1 MYQIFLDWIQ
11 IPDSLFVSDDIKFLF
26 VCISALF
33 ILSFILDFFRFIL
46 YYISR
51 KD

>member
-1 MYQIFLDWIQ
+1 MFQIFLDWIQ
-11 IPDSLFVSDDIKFLF
+11 IPDGFIVSDDIKFLF
-26 VCISALF
+26 ICIASLF
-33 ILSFILDFFRFIL
+33 ILSFILDFFRFIM